1 MSQVRLDEF
10 NDLCLVEDPAET
22 YGAITSYRDL
32 IVWQRSMEVT
42 VKVYELTALLPSDE
56 RFGLVSQMR
65 RASTSMPS
73 NIAEG
78 WGRGTSSDQQFL
90 SYLRISRGSLYELET
105 QIELSKR
112 LFHKQQLHTAPL
124 TTELTIIAKMLSKLI
139 VKIEARYQ
147 QLRKDRG
154 QRQVSATHRSPQSEI
169 LGNHALES
177 TSVGDRT
184 AQSPITSH

>member
-1 MSQVRLDEF
+1 MSQVRSDEF
-10 NDLCLVEDPAET
+10 NDPCLVEDPAET

-32 IVWQRSMEVT
+32 IVWQRSMDVT
-42 VKVYELTALLPSDE
+42 VKVHGFTALLPSDE

-78 WGRGTSSDQQFL
+78 WGRGTSSDRQFL
-90 SYLRISRGSLYELET
+90 SFLRISRGSLYELET

-112 LFHKQQLHTAPL
+112 LFHKQQLDTTPL
-124 TTELTIIAKMLSKLI
+124 TSELTIIAKMLTKLI
-139 VKIEARYQ
+139 VKIEVGYK

-154 QRQVSATHRSPQSEI
+154 QR
-169 LGNHALES
+169 
-177 TSVGDRT
+177 
-184 AQSPITSH
+184 